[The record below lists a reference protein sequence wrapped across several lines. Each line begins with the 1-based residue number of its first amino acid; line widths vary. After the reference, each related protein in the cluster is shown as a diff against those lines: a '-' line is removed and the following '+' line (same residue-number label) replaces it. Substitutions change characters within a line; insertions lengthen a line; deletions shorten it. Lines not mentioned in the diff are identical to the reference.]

1 MVATRLPGVPGSE
14 LSCALSADEYS
25 GGEAAGEKTEQND
38 DDTVKSQEV
47 SSQAVSFLS
56 SCSGTRVLTRN
67 GVH

>member
-1 MVATRLPGVPGSE
+1 MVATRLPAVASSG

-47 SSQAVSFLS
+47 SSVPPVFLFRYAS
-56 SCSGTRVLTRN
+56 TDEK
-67 GVH
+67 